1 MTKQISLLL
10 TLLLA
15 LSSCSALDL
24 ASGLVGS
31 NDGVQVD
38 VDSQIGRENTRQA
51 VVGSTQN
58 EVEGDQTNSKVVV
71 EGAKEVTLN
80 ESPSVWFIILLVLG
94 WLLPSPNEMAR
105 GIRGLLPSSLRSND

>member
-10 TLLLA
+10 ILLLT

-24 ASGLVGS
+24 ASGLVGGGS

-58 EVEGDQTNSKVVV
+58 DIGGDQSNAKVVA
-71 EGAKEVTLN
+71 EEVTLN
-80 ESPSVWFIILLVLG
+80 ESPSMWFILLLVLG

-105 GIRGLLPSSLRSND
+105 GIRSLLPPSLRSND